1 MTHAR
6 RRGLLPSALLA
17 VLLVGACTG
26 QSPDSEPVGPDTEAT
41 VSLEDTDRASVSA
54 PSVQGCTPP
63 PPLPATI
70 PTFEAMQ
77 APTAASAD
85 SLTATVQTS
94 CGNIEIELDG
104 RAAPVT
110 VASFEFLSAEG
121 FWEDSPCHRL
131 TTEGIHVL
139 QCGDPTGTGRGGPGY
154 TFGIENEPPDG
165 QYPRGTL
172 AMARTQDP
180 DSNGGQFFIVH
191 QDSEI
196 PVELGGYTIFGRVTG
211 GMDIIDRIAAQ
222 GVDGGGADGMPA
234 QPISILGVEVNEER
248 ATDS

>member
-154 TFGIENEPPDG
+154 TFGTENEPPDG